1 MRQLA
6 SPQVKCLQ
14 DDAEFENL
22 HCNCSSALLLVIG
35 GRLTIVESVPAA
47 DRISSECW
55 ELDWHTDREAR
66 GESPGWQHDNVDVLR
81 LGDVHRVVVVC

>member
-1 MRQLA
+1 MSNAELTVVSVRQRKTE
-6 SPQVKCLQ
+6 PT
-14 DDAEFENL
+14 
-22 HCNCSSALLLVIG
+22 SSGLLLVIG
-35 GRLTIVESVPAA
+35 GRLTVVEGVPAA

>member
-1 MRQLA
+1 M
-6 SPQVKCLQ
+6 
-14 DDAEFENL
+14 
-22 HCNCSSALLLVIG
+22 SSAGLTVVSVRQRKTEPTSSGLLLVIG